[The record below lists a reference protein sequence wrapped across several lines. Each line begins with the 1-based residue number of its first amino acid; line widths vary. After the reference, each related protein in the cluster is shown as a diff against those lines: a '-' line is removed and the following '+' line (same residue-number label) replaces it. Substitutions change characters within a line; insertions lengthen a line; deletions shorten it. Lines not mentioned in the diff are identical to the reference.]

1 MTGRNHNRS
10 DPQPPPPPAHPPLTS
25 VVCVRWA
32 GPRGAAWRH
41 AHSAAIVVRRQQCDI
56 SPQQMR
62 PLFVRFIFFFS
73 CVCACSWLLL
83 LLLLLLLV
91 VVSVSQKKKK
101 KRKNK
106 IDGLSLISISKR
118 AKSSL
123 MLATRW
129 CPSFAQ
135 RGHRFSAKETVP
147 IRRESKWTNQTTNNL
162 PSLESI
168 RSIRETLNQRI
179 RSISSNSRC
188 DAKVARK
195 IGLLNSFF

>member
-10 DPQPPPPPAHPPLTS
+10 DPQPLPPPAHPPLTS

-62 PLFVRFIFFFS
+62 PLFVRFIFFS
-73 CVCACSWLLL
+73 RVCVR
-83 LLLLLLLV
+83 V
-91 VVSVSQKKKK
+91 VGCCCCCCCCCCWWCRCPKKKKRK

-147 IRRESKWTNQTTNNL
+147 IRRESK
-162 PSLESI
+162 
-168 RSIRETLNQRI
+168 
-179 RSISSNSRC
+179 
-188 DAKVARK
+188 
-195 IGLLNSFF
+195 